1 MSISIS
7 LDELI
12 GYSNHE
18 RAKWRQWLSA
28 DPQRMALPFQTGG
41 RFETVGSLF
50 AHIFLVERRHLS
62 RLEGSAIPDTTGVD
76 ETGVDA
82 LFEYGATV
90 RAALSSYV
98 QNCDDATASTELV
111 INVPA
116 GTYTFSRRKL
126 AVHILMHEI
135 RHLAQVAAI
144 ARAEG
149 LAPPGE
155 HDLFFY
161 PGLR

>member
-1 MSISIS
+1 MTIGIS
-7 LDELI
+7 LQELL

-18 RAKWRQWLSA
+18 RAKWQQWLAA

-41 RFETVGSLF
+41 RFETIGSLF

-62 RLEGSAIPDTTGVD
+62 RLEGSAIPDATGVD
-76 ETGVDA
+76 EANVDA
-82 LFEYGATV
+82 LFAYGAAV
-90 RAALSSYV
+90 RAALTRYSEGF
-98 QNCDDATASTELV
+98 DDATAASTLV
-111 INVPA
+111 ITIPA
-116 GTYTFSRRKL
+116 GSYTFSRRKL

-135 RHLAQVAAI
+135 RHLAQIAAM

-161 PGLR
+161 PGLS